1 VTNRSSAHLVG
12 TEFGQLVLHSG
23 ETFGPPPWFPSG
35 RSKVVAAVRRLRRR
49 AASWLSV
56 FGGSSVLSHVVAPL
70 TWWPRWRSTDRVPD
84 QRSRAAADQH
94 GGGAADQHGR
104 AAAVVLAGGS
114 GTRVGGESNKVY
126 LPVAGRIMIGI
137 SLNTFAALPEIGPLV
152 LVVRAEDREL
162 ATQVLDREVDR
173 AVEVVIGGSTRQESE
188 LAGLRQL
195 AGRIEDG
202 HIDTVLIHDG
212 ARPFAG
218 RPLVREVLRVTR
230 ECGGAVPGLPRD
242 DLAVAGPGGG
252 GLAGPAPEGLVAV
265 QTPQGFSAA
274 PLLAAYEQAARE
286 GFAGTDTASCMQ
298 RFAPTVPIRWVAG
311 EARNFKITYPHDLV
325 LADEMTAPPFGECEK
340 V

>member
-1 VTNRSSAHLVG
+1 M
-12 TEFGQLVLHSG
+12 
-23 ETFGPPPWFPSG
+23 
-35 RSKVVAAVRRLRRR
+35 
-49 AASWLSV
+49 
-56 FGGSSVLSHVVAPL
+56 
-70 TWWPRWRSTDRVPD
+70 PD
-84 QRSRAAADQH
+84 QRSRAAPDQR
-94 GGGAADQHGR
+94 GGAPAGRCGDTAAGQQGDAATGERGGVVAGHVGR

-162 ATQVLDREVDR
+162 ADRVIDREVDA
-173 AVEVVIGGSTRQESE
+173 AVEVVTGGSTRQESE

-195 AGRIEDG
+195 ADRIRDGR
-202 HIDTVLIHDG
+202 IDTVLIHDG

-218 RPLVREVLRVTR
+218 RPLVREVLRVAR

-242 DLAVAGPGGG
+242 DLAAAGPGGS

-298 RFAPTVPIRWVAG
+298 RFAPAVPIRWVAG
-311 EARNFKITYPHDLV
+311 DARNFKITYPHDLV
-325 LADEMTAPPFGECEK
+325 LAQEVATPLFGDHEK